1 MKCLTGILAIGSL
14 FLTPHVAGAQESV
27 NDVLSFLLTNQAV
40 RTEAFVK
47 DQEATAATRDT
58 VTRFLLVELATLPIE
73 SSAPGFIYKLNPA
86 VASFER
92 VSEGF
97 GPFFVERALT
107 SGRGQTSLG
116 FTYRYSRF
124 DTLDGRQLRDGSLV
138 TTANRFTDEPDPFDV
153 EKLALRIDASTFT
166 LFGTHGLTDRLD
178 VGVAIPLVALD
189 VSGER
194 INYYR
199 GDVFLQARASASV
212 VGLADIGLRAKYNV
226 VQTKSVAIAGDMDV
240 RLPTGA
246 EKNLLGSGRAGLR
259 LAALGSFEHGRL
271 GSYFKGGLGTGGV
284 SDEVNYGGALVFAVT
299 PRASVVGEL
308 FGRRLD
314 ARARIGEV
322 TAPHP
327 LSAGVVTT
335 RLLPRSMD
343 AATLM
348 AVTGFKWN
356 ISTTWVVTANVLM
369 PLSDTGLTARVTP
382 AISVD
387 YTIGR

>member
-1 MKCLTGILAIGSL
+1 MNRLAGILAIVGL
-14 FLTPHVAGAQESV
+14 FLTPRVAGAQESV

-124 DTLDGRQLRDGSLV
+124 DTLDGRGLRDGSLV
-138 TTANRFTDEPDPFDV
+138 TTANRFTDEPAPFDV

-194 INYYR
+194 INFYR
-199 GDVFLQARASASV
+199 GDVFLQASASASV
-212 VGLADIGLRAKYNV
+212 VGLEKPVGERPRGFACRGLR
-226 VQTKSVAIAGDMDV
+226 I
-240 RLPTGA
+240 L
-246 EKNLLGSGRAGLR
+246 RAWPIW
-259 LAALGSFEHGRL
+259 F
-271 GSYFKGGLGTGGV
+271 
-284 SDEVNYGGALVFAVT
+284 
-299 PRASVVGEL
+299 L
-308 FGRRLD
+308 FQGWRRDRRRL
-314 ARARIGEV
+314 
-322 TAPHP
+322 
-327 LSAGVVTT
+327 
-335 RLLPRSMD
+335 
-343 AATLM
+343 
-348 AVTGFKWN
+348 
-356 ISTTWVVTANVLM
+356 
-369 PLSDTGLTARVTP
+369 
-382 AISVD
+382 
-387 YTIGR
+387 